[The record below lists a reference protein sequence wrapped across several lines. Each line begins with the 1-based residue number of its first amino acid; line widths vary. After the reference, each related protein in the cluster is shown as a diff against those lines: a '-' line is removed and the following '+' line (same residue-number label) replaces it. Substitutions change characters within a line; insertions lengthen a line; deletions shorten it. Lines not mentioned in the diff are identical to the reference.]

1 MDMLTIGG
9 EKNVQNGSDQDASL
23 IVYLWMLCITLES
36 CVVYIKRVTVLIFF
50 NPGLVCNRPIVNQHI
65 CVGTCCNRIFFK

>member
-50 NPGLVCNRPIVNQHI
+50 NPGLVCN
-65 CVGTCCNRIFFK
+65 